1 MMHEGTKTIKYTNMI
16 SGTMALLPDI
26 AVETVAEKGPLYE
39 YCSQNGI
46 TIVSVAIGSPTIS
59 GCVIKVV
66 KTWGSVLLV
75 KQGEK
80 PATVD
85 QEAVEP
91 RAIVEELIRL
101 SGMPE
106 QNPSFDIRS
115 ECMNPELL
123 GYRSLF

>member
-1 MMHEGTKTIKYTNMI
+1 MRHEGTRTIKYTNTI
-16 SGTMALLPDI
+16 SGAIALLPDV
-26 AVETVAEKGPLYE
+26 AMATVTQQGALYE

-46 TIVSVAIGSPTIS
+46 TIVTVVIS
-59 GCVIKVV
+59 SIIDECLMEVT

-80 PATVD
+80 PVTVD
-85 QEAVEP
+85 QESVEP

-106 QNPSFDIRS
+106 QNPRFGIQS

-123 GYRSLF
+123 GYGSLF